1 MKTICSLS
9 SIPSCQ
15 AARKKAEREARARR
29 RARGEKEKE
38 KGKEEEE
45 DDDEATAAKTSRSL
59 EEASKS
65 HAAAASEPATAAA
78 VTAQSR
84 RLVASRG
91 AVCFGGERG
100 GFVFGERKMNFFGR
114 RGARAEIEGE
124 DKKSRRRLFFPFEK

>member
-1 MKTICSLS
+1 MREGK
-9 SIPSCQ
+9 
-15 AARKKAEREARARR
+15 RKKAEREARARR

-45 DDDEATAAKTSRSL
+45 DNDEATAAKTSRSL

-65 HAAAASEPATAAA
+65 HAAAASEPAAA

>member
-1 MKTICSLS
+1 MKTICSLT

-29 RARGEKEKE
+29 RAR
-38 KGKEEEE
+38 KEEEE